1 MFRVDHE
8 NTIPL
13 QDVWTHC
20 IFHDFSVLCQ
30 PLFVFFW
37 YRNIV
42 VGYCAYFMILVFH
55 IVHEESPFRFSLL
68 LCWHDWRQG
77 SLKRVKI
84 LETKY
89 WLLGNSFIKGHFV
102 KTRHLSFILY
112 STSYWINII
121 AKLSGSQIKS
131 WVALSS
137 LVVRP
142 VPSRPASVTS
152 AFMPIYID
160 FEHWCQYL

>member
-1 MFRVDHE
+1 MGFLNYSDPTSSSTSRAPCGT
-8 NTIPL
+8 NKCRTQCFGLIMKIPFL
-13 QDVWTHC
+13 SKVYVQC

-42 VGYCAYFMILVFH
+42 VGYCVYFMILVFH

-112 STSYWINII
+112 STSYWINISDCWCYNKI
-121 AKLSGSQIKS
+121 TS
-131 WVALSS
+131 
-137 LVVRP
+137 
-142 VPSRPASVTS
+142 VP
-152 AFMPIYID
+152 
-160 FEHWCQYL
+160 